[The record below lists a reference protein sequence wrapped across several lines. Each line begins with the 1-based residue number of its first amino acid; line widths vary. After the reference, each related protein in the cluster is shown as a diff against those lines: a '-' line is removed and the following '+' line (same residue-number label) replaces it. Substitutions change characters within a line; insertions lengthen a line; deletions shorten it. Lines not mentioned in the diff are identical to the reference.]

1 MTEQYYLNQSSE
13 CVKLPGK
20 DKYLVKDNLLSEF
33 FTENEKALARSNLGI
48 TPLLEELRALYQS
61 TPIPSGSVRFGTEP
75 TRRAYNEVL
84 SSDAIY
90 QALQNYYTK
99 EQFENWLLTLNDLL
113 DQKVDKEQS
122 YTKEEF
128 NTLLENFT
136 NQLDERIEALS
147 AAEQNLT
154 DAVERMETLVKT
166 NSKISIQFIS
176 HSNAETNIRVN
187 ITSQS
192 VLRQI
197 KVYINRL
204 LVFTSEDLCYSTQI
218 PFTIT
223 EDSDIKVIT
232 TNIFDVETTL
242 EEHIVN
248 SYFVPEGHIYIGGAY
263 SFDELFANNSP
274 QEFTNRYT
282 ITLDRNSKLILMIPT
297 SQVFVRV
304 DMNGVEIP
312 FNQPEVINNF
322 KVYVSRNTYQSGTYT
337 IDINS

>member
-1 MTEQYYLNQSSE
+1 MEQYFLNQPSE
-13 CVKLPGK
+13 CVKLPGNE
-20 DKYLVKDNLLSEF
+20 KYLLKENFLSEF
-33 FTENEKALARSNLGI
+33 FTENEKALACSNLGI
-48 TPLLEELRALYQS
+48 ASKLEELKALYNS
-61 TPIPSGSVRFGTEP
+61 TPIPSGSVRFGMQP
-75 TRRAYNEVL
+75 TRGSYNEVL
-84 SSDAIY
+84 SSDVIY
-90 QALQNYYTK
+90 RALQEYLTK
-99 EQFENWLLTLNDLL
+99 EQFENWLSTLDNLL
-113 DQKVDKEQS
+113 DKKQDKEDS

-128 NTLLENFT
+128 NTLLANFT
-136 NQLDERIEALS
+136 SQLDERIEALS

-282 ITLDRNSKLILMIPT
+282 VTLTRNSNLILMIPT
-297 SQVFVRV
+297 SQVFVRA
-304 DMNGVEIP
+304 DMNGIEIP
-312 FNQPEVINNF
+312 FNQPESINNF
-322 KVYVSRNTYQSGTYT
+322 KVYTSRNVYQSGTYT